1 MIYEI
6 VLKKYINVTIIGD
19 TLMTLFNLFK
29 SNDTLTNLGSKVYVL
44 DNIIVLRWVDNYS
57 LLLYWVYILI
67 FDPTNKHVISVLT
80 HHANLNYHFYYCQIL
95 LFYY

>member
-19 TLMTLFNLFK
+19 TLMTLFYLFK

-44 DNIIVLRWVDNYS
+44 DNIIVLR
-57 LLLYWVYILI
+57 
-67 FDPTNKHVISVLT
+67 
-80 HHANLNYHFYYCQIL
+80 
-95 LFYY
+95 